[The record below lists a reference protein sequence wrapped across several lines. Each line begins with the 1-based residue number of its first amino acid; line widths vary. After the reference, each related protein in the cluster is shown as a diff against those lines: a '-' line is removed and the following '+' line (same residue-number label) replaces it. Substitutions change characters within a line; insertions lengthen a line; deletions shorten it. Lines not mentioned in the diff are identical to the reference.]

1 MMAEWNEAIAT
12 LAAETEEK
20 RAEKRAD
27 MGGKE
32 AVEEV
37 EEDEEG
43 EEGEEGEE
51 DDEGEEGEVQEDF
64 EEDPPIEF

>member
-1 MMAEWNEAIAT
+1 MAEWNEAIAT

-43 EEGEEGEE
+43 EEGEE